1 MVLYRAEYMVGGTNK
16 VAIES
21 VFGPVKH
28 HDYLFEQVIMVL
40 YRAEYT
46 LDGNLVGSTNHVFGP
61 VKHHDYLFELPR
73 MAREA
78 GRPIKDSASSRNH
91 WDVRTAPHAN
101 RAP

>member
-1 MVLYRAEYMVGGTNK
+1 M
-16 VAIES
+16 
-21 VFGPVKH
+21 
-28 HDYLFEQVIMVL
+28 
-40 YRAEYT
+40 
-46 LDGNLVGSTNHVFGP
+46 NLKFFLRFIPCPEKRLALLNDPSPHFASNHSRWQPCGSTNHVFGP
-61 VKHHDYLFELPR
+61 VKLHDYLFELPR